1 MKKILVF
8 LCLVLIM
15 TFTAFAKEKDV
26 DRGSALDSIV
36 KSGVLRVGLDPGYMP
51 FEMRDKKGNLIG
63 FDVDLAKDMA
73 RSMGVKLE
81 IVTTAWDG
89 IIPAL
94 LTGKFDLIM
103 GGMTVTQMRN
113 LRVNFADPYIVV
125 GQTIIINKK
134 LEKTVK
140 SYKDLN
146 SPNYVVSAKLGTT
159 ADIAIDKYMPKAEK
173 RQYETEAEAM
183 MEVVNGR
190 IDAFVYDLPP
200 NAIFASQHKDSLVH
214 LHVPFT
220 FEPLAFAVRRGDYDF
235 VNWINNYLQQIKG
248 DGKYQAIYSQWFE
261 NSDWLR
267 QIQ

>member
-1 MKKILVF
+1 MKRLIIV
-8 LCLVLIM
+8 LCLVLAM
-15 TFTAFAKEKDV
+15 AFTAFAEDKAAQS
-26 DRGSALDSIV
+26 GSALDSIV
-36 KSGVLRVGLDPGYMP
+36 KSGVFRVGLDPGYMP

-63 FDVDLAKDMA
+63 FDVDLANDMA
-73 RSMGVKLE
+73 KSMGVKLE
-81 IVTTAWDG
+81 IVSTAWDG

-94 LTGKFDLIM
+94 LTDKFDLIM

-134 LEKTVK
+134 LADKVK

-146 SPNYVVSAKLGTT
+146 DPKYVVSAKLGTT
-159 ADIAIDKYMPKAEK
+159 GDIAIDKYMSKAKK
-173 RQYETEAEAM
+173 RQYETESEAM

-200 NAIFASQHKDSLVH
+200 NAIFTSQHKDSLHH
-214 LHVPFT
+214 LDHPFT

-248 DGKYQAIYSQWFE
+248 DGKYDMIYSKWFE
-261 NSDWLR
+261 NSDWIK